1 MLYRKE
7 ADMYNKLVDDQM
19 IIFLEEDL
27 IAPNVK
33 AFNAFVDSHYDD
45 LRELDEVILNM
56 GSVEN
61 IDSIGVTFVISL
73 YKSVTNDGLG
83 FMIADASDNVKQ
95 LFKLMKLDDLLE

>member
-1 MLYRKE
+1 
-7 ADMYNKLVDDQM
+7 MYNKIIEDQM
-19 IIFLEEDL
+19 VIYLEEDL
-27 IAPNVK
+27 VAPNVK
-33 AFNAFVDSHYDD
+33 GFNEVIDSYYEDI
-45 LRELDEVILNM
+45 RELDEVILNL

-83 FMIADASDNVKQ
+83 FLIADASDNVRQ